1 VICVENRQ
9 RRVRLDLHWLRRL
22 ANHAFER
29 CGGPEIDPKGLL
41 TKLAEIDVAIVSD
54 RRMAKV
60 HREFMG
66 IPGPTDVITFH
77 HGEIVISADT
87 AQGFASEYGQ
97 TVDREVARYLIH
109 GLLHLAGYDDHTTK
123 ERARMHRL
131 QERVLRACLL
141 READR

>member
-1 VICVENRQ
+1 M
-9 RRVRLDLHWLRRL
+9 
-22 ANHAFER
+22 
-29 CGGPEIDPKGLL
+29 
-41 TKLAEIDVAIVSD
+41 AIVSD